1 MKQFPFHLFKTL
13 EFMQPVSRR
22 DWLRLSGLALAG
34 MTLQNNLTAK
44 GIMNDLP
51 LGTPLAGNP
60 MARLSSNE
68 NPYGPSEKV
77 KKAIIDNMDVI
88 CRYPFS
94 YQDELLQAIADWEG
108 VSKNHIVLTA
118 GSTEGLK
125 ITGLTVGWKGG
136 EIISPDPTFN
146 SLMVYAEQFGAKIH
160 KIPATPT
167 LDHDLTGMASK
178 INSNT
183 KLVFVCNPN
192 NPTGTL
198 IPENDLRSFCKQ
210 AAEKTT
216 VFVDEAYF
224 DFITTPD
231 YPSMVEL
238 VKQGM
243 NVIVSRTFSKVYGL
257 AGLRMGYLV
266 AQPDMAAKLIN
277 NRVAFVG
284 TVGMVAAKE
293 ALADKEFYAFSLLK
307 NKEAKEHIYA
317 TLDSLGLVYMPS
329 HTNFVFFKPKK
340 ELNSFNKELEKRG
353 VLAGRPF
360 PPLLEWSRISTG
372 TTQEMQQF
380 RLAMQQIYG

>member
-1 MKQFPFHLFKTL
+1 
-13 EFMQPVSRR
+13 MQPVSRR
-22 DWLRLSGLALAG
+22 DWLRLSGLALASLS
-34 MTLQNNLTAK
+34 LQQKLSATESLAVQPF
-44 GIMNDLP
+44 MPLP
-51 LGTPLAGNP
+51 GNP

-68 NPYGPSEKV
+68 NPYGPSDRV
-77 KKAIIDNMDVI
+77 KKAIIDKMDVI

-108 VSKNHIVLTA
+108 VTKDHIVLTA

-125 ITGLTVGWKGG
+125 IAGLTLGWKGG
-136 EIISPDPTFN
+136 EIIAPDPTFN

-160 KIPATPT
+160 KIPVTPS
-167 LDHDLTGMASK
+167 LDHDLVGMAAK
-178 INSNT
+178 INENT

-238 VKQGM
+238 VKQGL
-243 NVIVSRTFSKVYGL
+243 NVMVSRTFSKVYGL

-266 AQPDMAAKLIN
+266 ANPVMASKLIA

-293 ALADKEFYAFSLLK
+293 ALADKAFYAFSLLK
-307 NKEAKEHIYA
+307 NKEAKDHIYA
-317 TLDSLGLVYMPS
+317 TLDSLGLIYTPS

-340 ELNSFNKELEKRG
+340 ELGAFNKELEKWG
-353 VLAGRPF
+353 VQAGRPF
-360 PPLLEWSRISTG
+360 PPLIEWSRISTG
-372 TTQEMQQF
+372 TMEEVQQF
-380 RLAMQQIYG
+380 RIAMQKIYS

>member
-1 MKQFPFHLFKTL
+1 
-13 EFMQPVSRR
+13 MQPVTRR
-22 DWLRLSGLALAG
+22 DWLRFSGLALAG
-34 MTLQNNLTAK
+34 LTLQNNLTAK
-44 GIMNDLP
+44 AIMKEMP
-51 LGTPLAGNP
+51 LDNPLAGNP

-68 NPYGPSEKV
+68 NPYGPSERV
-77 KKAIIDNMDVI
+77 KKAIMDQMNVV

-94 YQDELLQAIADWEG
+94 YQNELLQAIADWEG
-108 VSKNHIVLTA
+108 VTKDHIVLTA

-136 EIISPDPTFN
+136 EIIAPDPTFN

-160 KIPATPT
+160 KIPVTPT
-167 LDHDLTGMASK
+167 LDHDLTGMFSK

-183 KLVFVCNPN
+183 KLIFVCNPN

-266 AQPDMAAKLIN
+266 AQPEMAAKLIN

-307 NKEAKEHIYA
+307 NKEAKDHIYA

-329 HTNFVFFKPKK
+329 HTNFVFFKPKR
-340 ELNSFNKELEKRG
+340 ELGSFNKELEKWG
-353 VLAGRPF
+353 VQAGRPF
-360 PPLLEWSRISTG
+360 PPLIEWSRISTG
-372 TTQEMQQF
+372 TMEEMQQF
-380 RLAMQQIYG
+380 RIAMQKIYS

>member
-51 LGTPLAGNP
+51 LGTPLSGNP

>member
-1 MKQFPFHLFKTL
+1 MKQFPFHLFKTM

-51 LGTPLAGNP
+51 LDTPLAGNP

>member
-329 HTNFVFFKPKK
+329 HTNFVFLKPKK

>member
-1 MKQFPFHLFKTL
+1 MKQFPFHLFKTM

-329 HTNFVFFKPKK
+329 HTNFVFLKPKK

>member
-1 MKQFPFHLFKTL
+1 MI
-13 EFMQPVSRR
+13 MQPVSRR
-22 DWLRLSGLALAG
+22 DWLRLSGLALASLSIQHKVSANIQLPEQ
-34 MTLQNNLTAK
+34 TLNT
-44 GIMNDLP
+44 IS
-51 LGTPLAGNP
+51 GNP
-60 MARLSSNE
+60 LARLSSNE

-77 KKAIIDNMDVI
+77 RKAIMDNMDVV

-108 VSKNHIVLTA
+108 VSKDHIVITA

-125 ITGLTVGWKGG
+125 ITGLTLGWKGG
-136 EIISPDPTFN
+136 EIVAPDPTFN
-146 SLMVYAEQFGAKIH
+146 SLMVYAEQFGANIH
-160 KIPATPT
+160 KIPVTAT
-167 LDHDLTGMASK
+167 LDHDLTGMAAK
-178 INSNT
+178 INGNT

-198 IPENDLRSFCKQ
+198 IPANDLKAFCKQ

-231 YPSMVEL
+231 YPSMVDL
-238 VKQGM
+238 VKQGL

-266 AQPDMAAKLIN
+266 ANPAIASKLIA

-284 TVGMVAAKE
+284 TVGMVAARE
-293 ALADKEFYAFSLLK
+293 ALSDKAFYAFSLLK
-307 NKEAKEHIYA
+307 NKEAKEHIYE

-329 HTNFVFFKPKK
+329 HTNFVFFKPKR
-340 ELNSFNKELEKRG
+340 ELGAFNKELEKWG
-353 VLAGRPF
+353 VQAGRPF
-360 PPLLEWSRISTG
+360 PPLIDWSRISTG
-372 TTQEMQQF
+372 TMAEMQQF
-380 RLAMQQIYG
+380 RAAMQKIYG

>member
-160 KIPATPT
+160 KIPVTPT

-329 HTNFVFFKPKK
+329 HTNFVFFKTKK

>member
-1 MKQFPFHLFKTL
+1 
-13 EFMQPVSRR
+13 MQPVSRR

>member
-1 MKQFPFHLFKTL
+1 
-13 EFMQPVSRR
+13 MQPVSRR
-22 DWLRLSGLALAG
+22 DWLRLSGLALASLSIQHKVSANIQLPEQ
-34 MTLQNNLTAK
+34 TLNT
-44 GIMNDLP
+44 IS
-51 LGTPLAGNP
+51 GNP
-60 MARLSSNE
+60 LARLSSNE

-77 KKAIIDNMDVI
+77 RKAIMDNMDVV

-108 VSKNHIVLTA
+108 VSKDHIVITA

-125 ITGLTVGWKGG
+125 ITGLTLGWKGG
-136 EIISPDPTFN
+136 EIVAPDPTFN
-146 SLMVYAEQFGAKIH
+146 SLMVYAEQFGANIH
-160 KIPATPT
+160 KIPVTAT
-167 LDHDLTGMASK
+167 LDHDLTGMAAK
-178 INSNT
+178 INGNT

-198 IPENDLRSFCKQ
+198 IPANDLNSFCKQ

-231 YPSMVEL
+231 YPSMVDL
-238 VKQGM
+238 VKQGL

-266 AQPDMAAKLIN
+266 ANPAIASKLIA

-284 TVGMVAAKE
+284 TVGMVAARE
-293 ALADKEFYAFSLLK
+293 ALSDKAFYAFSLLK
-307 NKEAKEHIYA
+307 NKEAKEHIYE

-329 HTNFVFFKPKK
+329 HTNFVFFKPKR
-340 ELNSFNKELEKRG
+340 ELGAFNKELEKWG
-353 VLAGRPF
+353 VQAGRPF
-360 PPLLEWSRISTG
+360 PPLIDWSRISTG
-372 TTQEMQQF
+372 TMAEMQQF
-380 RLAMQQIYG
+380 RAAMQKIYG

>member
-1 MKQFPFHLFKTL
+1 
-13 EFMQPVSRR
+13 
-22 DWLRLSGLALAG
+22 
-34 MTLQNNLTAK
+34 
-44 GIMNDLP
+44 
-51 LGTPLAGNP
+51 
-60 MARLSSNE
+60 
-68 NPYGPSEKV
+68 
-77 KKAIIDNMDVI
+77 
-88 CRYPFS
+88 
-94 YQDELLQAIADWEG
+94 
-108 VSKNHIVLTA
+108 
-118 GSTEGLK
+118 
-125 ITGLTVGWKGG
+125 
-136 EIISPDPTFN
+136 
-146 SLMVYAEQFGAKIH
+146 
-160 KIPATPT
+160 
-167 LDHDLTGMASK
+167 MASK

-257 AGLRMGYLV
+257 AGLRMGYLI
-266 AQPDMAAKLIN
+266 AQPDMAAKLID

-340 ELNSFNKELEKRG
+340 ELNGFNKELEKQG

-360 PPLLEWSRISTG
+360 PPLLDWSRISTG
-372 TTQEMQQF
+372 TMSEMQHF
-380 RLAMQQIYG
+380 RTAMQHVYS

>member
-1 MKQFPFHLFKTL
+1 
-13 EFMQPVSRR
+13 
-22 DWLRLSGLALAG
+22 
-34 MTLQNNLTAK
+34 MTLNPALRANGLIKEYPADNP
-44 GIMNDLP
+44 IP
-51 LGTPLAGNP
+51 GNP
-60 MARLSSNE
+60 IARLSSNE
-68 NPYGPSEKV
+68 NPYGPSDKV
-77 KKAIIDNMDVI
+77 KKAIMDQMDVV

-94 YQDELLQAIADWEG
+94 YQDRLLQAIADWEG
-108 VSKNHIVLTA
+108 VTKDHIVLTA

-136 EIISPDPTFN
+136 EIIAPDPTFN

-160 KIPATPT
+160 KIPVTPT
-167 LDHDLTGMASK
+167 LDHDLTAMASK

-257 AGLRMGYLV
+257 AGLRMGYLI
-266 AQPDMAAKLIN
+266 AQPDMAAKLID

-340 ELNSFNKELEKRG
+340 ELNGFNKELEKQG

-360 PPLLEWSRISTG
+360 PPLLDWSRISTG
-372 TTQEMQQF
+372 TMSEMQHF
-380 RLAMQQIYG
+380 RTAMQHVYS